1 MPNFDDYET
10 TNLALSGSRMS
21 DEKTHELE
29 ARVADNPDDIKA
41 RIMLLGSY
49 SRMQFQPGEPKQLRL
64 KHIEW
69 FIEHHPEHAIIGM
82 PFADVEPTQNKDDYP
97 RIRAAWMRKIEMNQ
111 SNVDVLANA
120 ASFFFSS
127 EKELAEQLLLKSL
140 ALKPNDSDLRQQLAL
155 LYSLW
160 DGHEEAAVE
169 EQEKLLDA
177 SDSEELFYQLTDF
190 PSMALAAGQLEKA
203 VDGANRL
210 LALAQQYQNDW
221 NYGNAINEAHTVL
234 GRVFLKNGDVQMA
247 KFHLNQSSIDIAT
260 PQTTSFGP
268 SLELAEELAKV
279 GETACVLE
287 YLDKFELLCGLDNQP
302 AFDLRFAIK
311 NGQQR
316 DHANVS
322 ELERYEVAL
331 HEHQLSTLR
340 ARDPVKRAKHLA
352 ELLEKTRSRVQTWS
366 VRLERAKLEENAQ
379 SIDSAEQMLKREQ
392 EHLLNLE
399 ALSAD

>member
-1 MPNFDDYET
+1 
-10 TNLALSGSRMS
+10 
-21 DEKTHELE
+21 
-29 ARVADNPDDIKA
+29 
-41 RIMLLGSY
+41 
-49 SRMQFQPGEPKQLRL
+49 
-64 KHIEW
+64 
-69 FIEHHPEHAIIGM
+69 
-82 PFADVEPTQNKDDYP
+82 
-97 RIRAAWMRKIEMNQ
+97 
-111 SNVDVLANA
+111 
-120 ASFFFSS
+120 
-127 EKELAEQLLLKSL
+127 
-140 ALKPNDSDLRQQLAL
+140 
-155 LYSLW
+155 
-160 DGHEEAAVE
+160 
-169 EQEKLLDA
+169 
-177 SDSEELFYQLTDF
+177 
-190 PSMALAAGQLEKA
+190 MALAAGQLEKA